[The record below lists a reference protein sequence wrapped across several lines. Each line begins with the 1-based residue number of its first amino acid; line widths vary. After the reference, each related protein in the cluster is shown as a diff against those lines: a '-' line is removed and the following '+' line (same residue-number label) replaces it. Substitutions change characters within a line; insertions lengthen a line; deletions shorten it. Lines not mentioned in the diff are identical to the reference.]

1 MLSAF
6 NMSFTANPLSAM
18 IAMPGL
24 SSSLVR
30 NPDTHVSYTSEM
42 DPTYKGDMYTKW
54 LHWAYKQVKISP
66 CYGVCT
72 GSTLRIVNVSL
83 KESLRISHFHQL

>member
-30 NPDTHVSYTSEM
+30 NPDTHVSSTSQM
-42 DPTYKGDMYTKW
+42 DPTYKGDMYEMAPLGVQAGKNFTVLWCLYW
-54 LHWAYKQVKISP
+54 LHA
-66 CYGVCT
+66 
-72 GSTLRIVNVSL
+72 R
-83 KESLRISHFHQL
+83 